1 MTQKKAIEF
10 ISKLVSFDTNS
21 AKSNLDLVNFVKDY
35 LAGFDI
41 ESTLVFNDDKTKA
54 NLFAVIGPNVEGGI
68 ILSGHSDCVP
78 VEGQP
83 WDTDPFTV
91 VEKDGYLYG
100 RGVADMK
107 SFSAINLSLVPEM
120 VKADLKKP
128 IILALSYDEEIGCVG
143 APSMIEEIVKQV
155 PKPAAAIV
163 GEPTLMKM
171 VNAHK
176 GINVYK
182 TTITGQEAH
191 SSKIHLGVSAVMT
204 AAKLVCFLEG
214 QLNHYKEHSFPDSG
228 FEPPYTTVHVGMI
241 EGGTAANI
249 VSRECS
255 FYWDVRDMPWDKIS
269 DIKERFDAYCAELLE
284 EMRKVAPGCDIVTEV
299 IASAPPLSPEQEG
312 AAEAICRHLTGQNIG
327 SVVPYGTEGGQ
338 FQEAGIST
346 IVCGPGSIN
355 QAHKANEF
363 IKVSEVDK
371 AVDFVTKLIALQ
383 TNN

>member
-1 MTQKKAIEF
+1 MTQRAKEF

-21 AKSNLDLVNFVKDY
+21 ANSNLDLIQYVKDY
-35 LAGFDI
+35 LAGFGI
-41 ESTLVFNDDKTKA
+41 ESKLVYNDDMTKA
-54 NLFAVIGPNVEGGI
+54 NLFAVIGPNVEGGL
-68 ILSGHSDCVP
+68 ILSGHTDCVP

-91 VEKDGYLYG
+91 VEKDGYLFG

-120 VKADLKKP
+120 VKADLKRP
-128 IILALSYDEEIGCVG
+128 IILALTYDEEVGCVG
-143 APSMIEEIVKQV
+143 APFLIDEILKQV
-155 PKPAAAIV
+155 PKPKAAIV

-176 GINVYK
+176 GINVFK
-182 TTITGQEAH
+182 TTVIGQEAH

-214 QLNHYKEHSFPDSG
+214 QLHHYEENSYPDSG
-228 FEPPYTTVHVGMI
+228 FEPPFTTVHVGMI
-241 EGGTAANI
+241 EGGTAPNI

-269 DIKERFDAYCAELLE
+269 DVSDSFEAYCAELRA
-284 EMRKVAPGCDIVTEV
+284 EMKAIAPKADIITEV
-299 IASAPPLSPEQEG
+299 IAKAPPMAPEEDG
-312 AAEAICRHLTGQNIG
+312 AAETICRQLTGQNAG

-338 FQEAGIST
+338 YQEAGISA
-346 IVCGPGSIN
+346 IVCGPGSID

-363 IKVSEVDK
+363 IKVSEVEK
-371 AVDFVTKLIALQ
+371 GVEFIRKIIDFQSK
-383 TNN
+383 N